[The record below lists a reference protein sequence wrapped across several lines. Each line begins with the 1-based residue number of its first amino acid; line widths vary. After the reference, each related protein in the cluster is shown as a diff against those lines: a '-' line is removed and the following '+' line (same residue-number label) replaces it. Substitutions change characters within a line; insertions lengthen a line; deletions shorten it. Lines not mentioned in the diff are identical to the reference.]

1 MEVCGGVLLCGVI
14 IILSLAGSNISK
26 QFSLLLPL
34 CCYVFSADQSVRLN
48 FTATSLQ
55 YPLAGRESNFLCLLF
70 CLPGLSVVMSS
81 LHIMLPISEA
91 QLHSHLQYP
100 LAEYLYPLAGSESNS
115 IQLSLSSC
123 LSVVLSSMH
132 IMLPISS
139 TTLTPLITV
148 LSVSCL
154 LICLLCNP

>member
-1 MEVCGGVLLCGVI
+1 MCGGVLLCGVI

-70 CLPGLSVVMSS
+70 CLPASLLLCLLYTSCYQSVRLNFTATCNIPLLVVRVTLYNFLCRCTSVFLCLPAS
-81 LHIMLPISEA
+81 LLLCLLYTSCN
-91 QLHSHLQYP
+91 QSVRLNLQP
-100 LAEYLYPLAGSESNS
+100 LAISPCSVPLSP
-115 IQLSLSSC
+115 C
-123 LSVVLSSMH
+123 W
-132 IMLPISS
+132 
-139 TTLTPLITV
+139 
-148 LSVSCL
+148 
-154 LICLLCNP
+154 